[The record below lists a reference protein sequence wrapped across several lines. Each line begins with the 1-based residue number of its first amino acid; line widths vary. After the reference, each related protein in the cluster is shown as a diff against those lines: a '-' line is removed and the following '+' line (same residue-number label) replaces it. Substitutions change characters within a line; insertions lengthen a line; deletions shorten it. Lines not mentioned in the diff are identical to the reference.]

1 MVSSTCLKGK
11 LIVYIK
17 RIKDMNIYSEVKVCG
32 GDIWQ
37 PENMELRVVILW

>member
-17 RIKDMNIYSEVKVCG
+17 DMNIYSEVRQCSITKKVG
-32 GDIWQ
+32 GWDI
-37 PENMELRVVILW
+37 